1 MSTNATP
8 LTSRTIQNQLAED
21 PYREPFEKE
30 SGIHL
35 EGDATHLSVTSFK
48 KVVFSKLLQHSE
60 FTVKH
65 FHVFEDG
72 HERTIESLEE
82 TADSS
87 PTIIGV
93 AGQLPVGTLSIGKSR
108 NSNSHADIVK

>member
-1 MSTNATP
+1 MSTNTTS
-8 LTSRTIQNQLAED
+8 LTSGKIQNQLTED
-21 PYREPFEKE
+21 PNREPFEKE

-35 EGDATHLSVTSFK
+35 EGDATYFSVTSFK
-48 KVVFSKLLQHSE
+48 KVVFSKLLQHPE

-65 FHVFEDG
+65 IHVLEDG

-82 TADSS
+82 TDSS

-93 AGQLPVGTLSIGKSR
+93 TGQLPVGTLSIGKAR
-108 NSNSHADIVK
+108 NSNTHAKIVK